1 MSNTFV
7 TPTVVVRDAGIIFM
21 ANAVI
26 PRLISRD
33 HEAEFV
39 GKKTGGTITVT
50 YMSEQEAREFSSTTT
65 ADNIV
70 ENEVELTLEKH
81 FYVRHTL
88 TTAEST
94 LSIDDYSKKVTGPA
108 IRALVKAADV
118 YLAQKAS
125 EGYARNIVGTEGTAP
140 ATIEDILIGR
150 KKLQDNLAQ
159 TDQPIGL
166 IGTSAEAAF
175 LALAQFTSKDYTR
188 GTSGIEAAQLEK
200 RFGINWFTDQ
210 NCTNHDR
217 GDIAG
222 TVLVDNIADWQ
233 IGDTT
238 VHMDGFTAATG
249 TVHAGTR
256 FTVAGTATIY
266 TITADATLAGNEC
279 DVVVTPAMTAIETDG
294 DAITF
299 KAAATQDFIYDKR
312 SFIGAIIAPA
322 PLKIG
327 SSVSQQN
334 GMGVR
339 YTESSSI
346 STLTDDVV
354 YDILVGAKV
363 MQPNGGV
370 VFQA

>member
-26 PRLISRD
+26 PRLISRE

-39 GKKTGGTITVT
+39 GKKAGSTITVT

-81 FYVRHTL
+81 FYVKHTL

-108 IRALVKAADV
+108 IRAVVKAADN
-118 YLAQKAS
+118 YLAQIMS
-125 EGYARNIVGTEGTAP
+125 EGYARNLVGTDGTAP
-140 ATIEDILIGR
+140 STIAHIVAGR
-150 KKLQDNLAQ
+150 KKLRDNLAE
-159 TDQPIGL
+159 TDQSIGL
-166 IGTSAEAAF
+166 IGTAAEAAF
-175 LALAQFTSKDYTR
+175 IQLSQFTSKDYTR
-188 GTSGIEAAQLEK
+188 GTGGIEEAMLEK

-222 TVLVDNIADWQ
+222 TVLVDNASNWQ

-249 TVHAGTR
+249 TVNAGTR
-256 FTVAGTATIY
+256 FTVAGTATVY
-266 TITADATLAGNEC
+266 TVVSDATIASNEA
-279 DVVVTPAMTAIETDG
+279 DVIVTPAMTAVETDG

-299 KAAATQDFIYDKR
+299 KAAATQDMIYDKR
-312 SFIGAIIAPA
+312 SIIGAIIAPA
-322 PLKIG
+322 PLKVG

-339 YTESSSI
+339 YTESSST
-346 STLTDDVV
+346 STLSDDVV

-370 VFQA
+370 VFQG

>member
-21 ANAVI
+21 ANAII

-39 GKKTGGTITVT
+39 GKKAGSTIKVT
-50 YMSEQEAREFSSTTT
+50 YMSEQTAREFSTTT
-65 ADNIV
+65 TEDNIV
-70 ENEVELTLEKH
+70 ENEVSLTLEKH
-81 FYVRHTL
+81 FYVKHIL
-88 TTAEST
+88 TSAEST

-108 IRALVKAADV
+108 IRALIKAADV
-118 YLAQKAS
+118 YLAQIAS
-125 EGYARNIVGTEGTAP
+125 EGYARNLVGTDGTAP
-140 ATIEDILIGR
+140 STIAHILAGR
-150 KKLQDNLAQ
+150 KQLQDNLAQ

-166 IGTSAEAAF
+166 IGTAAEASF
-175 LALAQFTSKDYTR
+175 LALTQFTSKDYTR
-188 GTSGIEAAQLEK
+188 GTGGIEGAMLEK

-222 TVLVDNIADWQ
+222 TVLMKVQAE
-233 IGDTT
+233 IGDTAIALK
-238 VHMDGFTAATG
+238 DFTAATG
-249 TVHAGTR
+249 TVNAGTR
-256 FTVAGTATIY
+256 FTIAGTGTVY
-266 TITADATLAGNEC
+266 TVTEDATLASN
-279 DVVVTPAMTAIETDG
+279 DADTVKVTPAMTAQEPIG

-299 KAAATQDFIYDKR
+299 KAAASQDMIYDKR
-312 SFIGAIIAPA
+312 SLIGAIIAPA
-322 PLKIG
+322 PLKVG

-339 YTESSSI
+339 YTESSST

-354 YDILVGAKV
+354 YDILIGARV

-370 VFQA
+370 IFQG